1 MKMKFFFAMCFA
13 LAATGARGQIYIDS
27 YRFAT
32 TSTALLLDSTGGYP
46 GAAAAYSLRKLRTA
60 MGDSCIQVRNAT
72 TTRTFVIGF
81 VNNYLDT
88 VRLKDSCATAN
99 CFVRIWYDQSG
110 NARHAQQTTDA
121 NQPQIV
127 SSGSLMTNES
137 IVNLDFDGTN
147 DRLDIPSSTA
157 TFKFLHDGTNSSL
170 FFIGHKDVDQTLVFY
185 GNDGTSQSNI
195 GTSTYTFAVNIF
207 TSVIG
212 RGVSGNRTA
221 SVESGID
228 ALANNENTF
237 VFLNYDADNATA
249 ANRLTTYI
257 KYNNSSTTINNNTLT
272 NAAST
277 SNASF
282 SMQIGSPGNSILFLN
297 GGMAEII
304 IWNVD
309 RSSDRSNIETN
320 INNFYSIF
328 TN

>member
-127 SSGSLMTNES
+127 SSGSLMTNENV
-137 IVNLDFDGTN
+137 VNLDFDGTN

-157 TFKFLHDGTNSSL
+157 IFKFLHDGTNSNVC
-170 FFIGHKDVDQTLVFY
+170 FVAHKDVDASSVY
-185 GNDGTSQSNI
+185 IANDGTSLSNI
-195 GTSTYTFAVNIF
+195 GFSAYNEPSNFLTVQAV
-207 TSVIG
+207 
-212 RGVSGNRTA
+212 RGVSGTA
-221 SVESGID
+221 AIFSSSTTNS
-228 ALANNENTF
+228 LSNNQNTLF
-237 VFLNYDADNATA
+237 FLSLDADNATA
-249 ANRLTTYI
+249 ANRLYVNI
-257 KYNNSSTTINNNTLT
+257 KYDNTSIAYNNNTNT
-272 NAAST
+272 GSVSTANAT
-277 SNASF
+277 F
-282 SMQIGSPGNSILFLN
+282 SMQIGSSGNNILFLN
-297 GGMAEII
+297 GGIAEII
-304 IWNVD
+304 FWNVD
-309 RSSDRSNIETN
+309 RSSDTTNIETN